1 MLKCWISIIMLI
13 CCGSARAEEIGP
25 WFGSAV
31 ASPEQVSIVAKAKN
45 MSNLDQRLNCTIYN
59 CIKLKNIVKP
69 ELKSASNP

>member
-1 MLKCWISIIMLI
+1 MLKYWISIIMLI
-13 CCGSARAEEIGP
+13 CCGSVHAEESGP

-31 ASPEQVSIVAKAKN
+31 ASPEQIGVAADAKN
-45 MSNLDQRLNCTIYN
+45 VSNLAQNQNCTIYN